1 MNSSIPSA
9 SSSIP
14 SASSSI
20 PSASSSIPSASVAS
34 AVSSAAQ
41 ARALLSSLLDAR
53 ARESRGLKG
62 LLRAT
67 WVRPMAEEQR
77 HLARLRRR
85 ITDLCFLRAQ
95 LRGRFHLDRAPREG
109 HAEGH
114 HEGHHEGVWDR
125 AAWHAEVAARVA
137 RELGLPWPMEA
148 AGAAP
153 LATEGGAA

>member
-1 MNSSIPSA
+1 MNSIIPSD
-9 SSSIP
+9 
-14 SASSSI
+14 SSSI

-114 HEGHHEGVWDR
+114 AEGHHEGHHEGVWDR